1 MLLIESI
8 TVGVV
13 FSLIGALLTYPVGA
27 LVGANLTTIMI
38 SYSITPILVS
48 VLLCTIVTVLASL
61 SPARSALRISPIS
74 AMSEHTNREVSKPGK
89 IGPIFGVLFAI
100 GGVVAVVTALDKA
113 TSTDLSLIHI

>member
-1 MLLIESI
+1 M
-8 TVGVV
+8 GVV

-61 SPARSALRISPIS
+61 SPGHEAPCASRPLAR
-74 AMSEHTNREVSKPGK
+74 
-89 IGPIFGVLFAI
+89 
-100 GGVVAVVTALDKA
+100 
-113 TSTDLSLIHI
+113 